1 MFDDTGG
8 SMWHILV
15 RWGLDHLLVDPGLD
29 HSTADPCLESSWSN
43 RSDSS
48 EVFWALKATCKFILI
63 LEFQKNIAWTCVDQW
78 NLFRT
83 LWSQRPSPRAAVS
96 AAKMDSKACV
106 LRLAMCHTWKYRG
119 NIMEISDVTF
129 KSVMYPSYKS
139 QYLQTLILAIS
150 LILASQS

>member
-48 EVFWALKATCKFILI
+48 EVFWALKATCKFSFDIGISEKCSMNICWSMELVSNS
-63 LEFQKNIAWTCVDQW
+63 LEPAARSPSRCLSCKNG
-78 NLFRT
+78 LKGLR
-83 LWSQRPSPRAAVS
+83 S
-96 AAKMDSKACV
+96 AA
-106 LRLAMCHTWKYRG
+106 G
-119 NIMEISDVTF
+119 NVSYMEISWKYHGNIRRLTF

-139 QYLQTLILAIS
+139 QHFNFTIS
-150 LILASQS
+150 LILAKKS